1 MEGNPMAAMMN
12 QGMHPGAMAGHGGM
26 IGPGQNIESP
36 AGSAAPSAHD
46 LQQIQI
52 NEQQRLYQR
61 QMQFLL
67 EGNPT
72 VAAAALHGQNAG
84 PGGANQSSGPSQ
96 MTAPVPTSV
105 PNQSA
110 ASGTPP
116 ASSTAS
122 SKSSSNQSEDT
133 IELSHVTSAVF
144 PSIRLPITKGEPMDE
159 DCLPDVGSV
168 SPDSGRHLSHQSELI
183 TADLGNGLDD
193 YILRSFKGETSPG
206 SSGKNTGSTGFSSGC
221 ESPDANSA
229 NSPSSPEFVVSTN
242 WTNNRSASSDSGN
255 FSPSHRPAFPVNC
268 DFKIKAWLKFI

>member
-26 IGPGQNIESP
+26 IPGQTIETP
-36 AGSAAPSAHD
+36 AGSGAPSAHEI
-46 LQQIQI
+46 QQIQI

-67 EGNPT
+67 EGNPS
-72 VAAAALHGQNAG
+72 VAAAALHGQA
-84 PGGANQSSGPSQ
+84 PQASNQSGTSTPAGQ
-96 MTAPVPTSV
+96 MPPTQPMTSSSS
-105 PNQSA
+105 QSA
-110 ASGTPP
+110 STGSTP
-116 ASSTAS
+116 ATSTAS
-122 SKSSSNQSEDT
+122 SKSSNQSEET

-183 TADLGNGLDD
+183 SADLGNGLDD

-206 SSGKNTGSTGFSSGC
+206 STGKQTGSTGFSSGC
-221 ESPDANSA
+221 ESPDGNNGA
-229 NSPSSPEFVVSTN
+229 PSSPEFVVSTN

-255 FSPSHRPAFPVNC
+255 FSPSHRVAFPPNC
-268 DFKIKAWLKFI
+268 DFKIKA